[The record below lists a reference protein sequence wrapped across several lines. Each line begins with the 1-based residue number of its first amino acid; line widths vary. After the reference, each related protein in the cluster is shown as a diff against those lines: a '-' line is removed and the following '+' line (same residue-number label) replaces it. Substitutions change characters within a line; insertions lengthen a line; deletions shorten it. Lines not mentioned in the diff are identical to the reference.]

1 MAIDP
6 DARPHG
12 LRMASVLTPT
22 VRSSHA
28 QSPLPLPLSPVSPSK
43 SQDPRRTQS
52 AGALSPRSPQS
63 SSSTLSP
70 PPSNANSLASTFGRA
85 MSGTLFGSSPRE
97 STGGYTVVTVVY
109 CEPGPL
115 YVDLFSRPDGKG
127 AYVKSFRRRADG
139 ALGTAE
145 AHGGIRINDELYQIE
160 DLVLTELPFSAIVQA
175 AKNAK
180 FPLTLTF
187 RCRVDSMPPMSP
199 AKSSGAAGATS
210 WSVKFGQLM
219 AETGLSSAGRSSSS
233 SSMNGGGGMMT
244 DQPPSPRII
253 DKVRTTGTDG
263 VKNLLRMMG
272 GKPVRHED
280 DQETVSAWL
289 SSLTLQPEAAAHSI
303 PSSTTSPNSR
313 LLLHST
319 PIAGSVPTTGRLM
332 ALDDP
337 SEFHLQW
344 YRKSATNDL
353 VPIKNV
359 RLGRYVP
366 SVDDVGSVLALH
378 CLAVR
383 FPHLETIVE
392 TKQPLALDPAVGD
405 MVDVLLE
412 AGAASFSATLASNE
426 TDSFQIKITTDLLVL
441 SKISEDEADAG
452 VVASVRYN
460 RHVQVLLEPSD
471 DLRFTLKVQEF
482 GGLLGLRAG
491 EKCEMRKKSQLASL
505 SCFVLVAQNP
515 QHRDIVALLIRK
527 LRAKVLPAEEEEQAR
542 EDELNLFMDPAF
554 APQASLSPAA
564 GTTSPSHHDVP
575 ALAASGSGSSSGS
588 STKSSPSGHWPPA
601 NNESEEIK
609 PVARRRAAS
618 AAPATGRFSD
628 FFALELEDAHPDT
641 TTTGVGSPE
650 LLRPASNG
658 SGFLQGRLSSQ
669 EKEIERLQEKLA
681 SLSVLMRATEHEKS
695 QVQAAVEVKDTRIEL
710 QQLKIRQLE
719 KLTAQGAAHARE
731 LQQVRVRLDEEE
743 RAHASCKQQLG
754 DLIAKQS
761 NVCDQGMQTDDLLS
775 YPDENE
781 DELQQR
787 WSVGSNSSAE
797 GSESSRKSVGARA
810 ATIMAATI
818 ERLQLELSAQRGH
831 VAQLKDD
838 MQDVVSERNSFR
850 AKANELAKEMKKFVG
865 VDRSLADVKTQL
877 ADRNRLSMELA
888 VAKAEIKRTNDEMAE
903 YKDALGCMMKQQN
916 MGDKDKATQR
926 ILSQNL
932 ELQRVVKQLTDSL
945 NEAEEQRNVLEQING
960 ALVQQLGQVRPDMR
974 GSMFES
980 PPGSPHSVMSAC
992 ANPTFSS
999 DDESDGDED

>member
-1 MAIDP
+1 
-6 DARPHG
+6 
-12 LRMASVLTPT
+12 
-22 VRSSHA
+22 
-28 QSPLPLPLSPVSPSK
+28 
-43 SQDPRRTQS
+43 
-52 AGALSPRSPQS
+52 
-63 SSSTLSP
+63 
-70 PPSNANSLASTFGRA
+70 
-85 MSGTLFGSSPRE
+85 MSGTLFGSSPKE
-97 STGGYTVVTVVY
+97 SSAGYTVVTVVY
-109 CEPGPL
+109 SEPGPL

-139 ALGTAE
+139 VLGTAE

-199 AKSSGAAGATS
+199 AKSSSGAGTSS

-219 AETGLSSAGRSSSS
+219 AESGLSGAGRSSSS
-233 SSMNGGGGMMT
+233 SSMNGGMMT
-244 DQPPSPRII
+244 DQPPSPRIM

-272 GKPVRHED
+272 GKPVRHEEE
-280 DQETVSAWL
+280 QETVSAWL

-303 PSSTTSPNSR
+303 PSSSSSPNSR

-319 PIAGSVPTTGRLM
+319 PLAGSVPTTGRLM

-344 YRKSATNDL
+344 YRKTATNDL

-378 CLAVR
+378 CLSVR

-441 SKISEDEADAG
+441 SKISEDEDDAG
-452 VVASVRYN
+452 VVASVHYN

-482 GGLLGLRAG
+482 GGLLGLRPG
-491 EKCEMRKKSQLASL
+491 EKCEMKKRTQLVSF

-527 LRAKVLPAEEEEQAR
+527 LRAKVLSVEEEEQAR
-542 EDELNLFMDPAF
+542 EDELNLFVDPAF
-554 APQASLSPAA
+554 APHASQSPAA
-564 GTTSPSHHDVP
+564 GTMSPSHNEAP
-575 ALAASGSGSSSGS
+575 AFAANGSGSSSGS
-588 STKSSPSGHWPPA
+588 STKSSPSSHWPPT
-601 NNESEEIK
+601 NHESEETK
-609 PVARRRAAS
+609 PIARRRAAS

-628 FFALELEDAHPDT
+628 FFALELEDAHTDAT
-641 TTTGVGSPE
+641 TSGVNSPE
-650 LLRPASNG
+650 LIRPA

-719 KLTAQGAAHARE
+719 KLSAQGAAHARE
-731 LQQVRVRLDEEE
+731 LQQLRVKLDEEE
-743 RAHASCKQQLG
+743 RAHAACKQQLA
-754 DLIAKQS
+754 DLIARQR
-761 NVCDQGMQTDDLLS
+761 NVSDQGMQTDDLLS

-787 WSVGSNSSAE
+787 WSVGSSSSAE
-797 GSESSRKSVGARA
+797 GCDSSRKSVGARA

-838 MQDVVSERNSFR
+838 MQDVVAERNSFR

-888 VAKAEIKRTNDEMAE
+888 VAKAEIKRTNDEMTE
-903 YKDALGCMMKQQN
+903 YKDALGCMMKQQT

-960 ALVQQLGQVRPDMR
+960 ALVQQLGQVRPEMR

-999 DDESDGDED
+999 DDESDGEEED